1 MANKGPATYRIR
13 SRARREAGAR
23 IAATVAAK
31 NFGHLV
37 SRVREERASYVIERG
52 GRPVARIVPVGA
64 TASTMSALK
73 ALVAAR
79 SQVDNEYLRAVERAT
94 RGHNKPRVRRNPWA
108 R

>member
-1 MANKGPATYRIR
+1 MEVKARYRIR

-23 IAATVAAK
+23 IAATDAAK

-37 SRVREERASYVIERG
+37 SRVREEGATYVVERG
-52 GRPVARIVPVGA
+52 GTPVARISPVGV
-64 TASTMSALK
+64 TGSTMAVLK

-79 SQVDNEYLRAVERAT
+79 PQADAAYVREVERAV
-94 RGHNKPRVRRNPWA
+94 RRHNTPRVRRNPWA